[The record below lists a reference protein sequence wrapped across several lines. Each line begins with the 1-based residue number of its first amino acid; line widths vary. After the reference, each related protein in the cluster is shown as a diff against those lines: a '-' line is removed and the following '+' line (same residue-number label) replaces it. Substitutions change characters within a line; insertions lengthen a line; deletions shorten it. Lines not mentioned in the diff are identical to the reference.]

1 MKLLLLLNKGLDS
14 FMLEKLRLTQ
24 PVAIKILENSL
35 ISNHLSHAYLFSGSK
50 GSLTKEAALLLA
62 QTMVCENKQSVF
74 ACEECNSCRRV
85 LENNYV
91 DLIVIDGNNRKI
103 KKEEVLELQ
112 MRFTQTGLEKAGK
125 KVYIIHQVENATNEA
140 LNSLLKFLEE
150 PASSDMLAILTSE
163 NPDQLLP
170 TILSRTQ
177 IIPFVSQGA
186 IQLET
191 SLSIEIEDDLDRY
204 LVANMV
210 SDATSAVAL
219 ANDEA
224 YKKAKEIFEG
234 FLNIAKHDL
243 MEADIYLQK
252 SGFSFRSKEIKQVV
266 DIFCQI
272 AYIFFKDCAYQ
283 HYQNISWWDEA
294 VDNQLLKG
302 ISLKAMTTFNEG
314 KDRIQ
319 TNANMN
325 LLVDQMMFSLID
337 H

>member
-1 MKLLLLLNKGLDS
+1 
-14 FMLEKLRLTQ
+14 MLEKLRKTQ

-35 ISNHLSHAYLFSGSK
+35 ISNQLNHAYLFSGTK
-50 GSLTKEAALLLA
+50 GSLTKEAAILLA
-62 QTMVCENKQSVF
+62 QTMVCENKVSNF
-74 ACEECNSCRRV
+74 ACEECNTCRRV

-91 DLIVIDGNNRKI
+91 DLIIIDGTNRNI
-103 KKEEVLELQ
+103 KKDEVLDLQ
-112 MRFTQTGLEKAGK
+112 SRFMQTSLERAGK

-150 PASSDMLAILTSE
+150 PSSTDMLAILTSE

-177 IIPFVSQGA
+177 IIPFLSQGA
-186 IQLET
+186 TQLE
-191 SLSIEIEDDLDRY
+191 SILEEEIEDALDRY
-204 LVANMV
+204 LLANMV
-210 SDATSAVAL
+210 SDTLSAISLVE
-219 ANDEA
+219 DQS
-224 YKKAKEIFEG
+224 YVKAKDVFYG
-234 FLNIAKHDL
+234 FLEIAKHDL

-252 SGFSFRSKEIKQVV
+252 KGFNFKSKDIKVV
-266 DIFCQI
+266 IDIFCQI

-283 HYQNISWWDEA
+283 HYRNIPWWDEA
-294 VDNQLLKG
+294 VGYQRLRDV
-302 ISLKAMTTFNEG
+302 SLKAMTTFNEG

-325 LLVDQMMFSLID
+325 LLIDQMMFALIE

>member
-1 MKLLLLLNKGLDS
+1 
-14 FMLEKLRLTQ
+14 MLEKLRKTQ

-35 ISNHLSHAYLFSGSK
+35 NSNQLNHAYLFSGEK

-85 LENNYV
+85 SENNYV
-91 DLIVIDGNNRKI
+91 DFIVIDGRDRKI
-103 KKEEVLELQ
+103 KKDEVLDLQ
-112 MRFTQTGLEKAGK
+112 MRFTQTSLEKAGK
-125 KVYIIHQVENATNEA
+125 KVYIIHQVENATSGA

-150 PASSDMLAILTSE
+150 PSSSDMLAILTSE

-186 IQLET
+186 TQLE
-191 SLSIEIEDDLDRY
+191 LALRDEIVEYLDRY
-204 LVANMV
+204 LLSNMV
-210 SDATSAVAL
+210 SDTSSAL
-219 ANDEA
+219 VLVEDEA
-224 YKKAKEIFEG
+224 YIKAKEVFAG
-234 FLNIAKHDL
+234 FIDIAKYDL
-243 MEADIYLQK
+243 MEANIYLQK
-252 SGFSFRSKEIKQVV
+252 RGFSFKSKDIKQVV

-283 HYQNISWWDEA
+283 HYLDIPWWDEA
-294 VDNQLLKG
+294 VDNPLLKK

-325 LLVDQMMFSLID
+325 LLVDQMMFALMD